1 MANTSQ
7 TFDQLQQLIYKAK
20 SGRLNQTE
28 VNEFAS
34 FTYQMRPIHLS
45 YKELVQLRD
54 KELLIPETKY
64 VIEDYQLLHY
74 LNYTSELR
82 QAEPEKIQLT
92 ALSESE
98 FKPAGR
104 SLDFPN
110 DIVYFDFDGDTANP
124 DQVPVD
130 HEDFKGYIYRRFDE
144 ANDNDIAFDYRNVKF
159 RRWKMDSASAAKL
172 GLNSNVPYLPR
183 PTMKVGWEYG
193 APWTGSGDDS
203 FDPSDHVIELN
214 AADVDNEYED
224 FYPFY
229 DSRDPKNYAEG
240 SLFEYNYI
248 RFANVKG
255 VKDDGTGVEFDG
267 TQGQI
272 GKWNL
277 PNFVVLPID
286 DSETQASV
294 ADFWGISINTDRFG
308 DFTIATRKPGVFDA
322 QGFSFMNFI
331 IAGTGGKRA
340 MLQGKIGNFR
350 SNVVTVFAGGPSFEE
365 GGLVNSLILGFTKF
379 DNTYKGTNFGFS
391 YIPSDSNG
399 DIVNSKGFGYAFG
412 LNTIYDMSVFQTKT
426 DDGGFPQSQNSYF
439 RGIVKTDWGGDGYS
453 NVFIKN
459 KNVANSFVDL
469 SFLKKSDAEKKLD
482 IDTSDNSVT
491 LQTYTAYSAS
501 NDGGDNTFYG
511 VLRITSGSVL
521 EKVVNSPRFD
531 SFQIVP
537 DSGVSIDVTHNTE
550 GNGIR
555 LKSSLQPSLTLNGDN
570 GDFCECVHLNGNIVV
585 DKYYQF

>member
-1 MANTSQ
+1 MATKNYSYIQ
-7 TFDQLQQLIYKAK
+7 RDDQYGIVGFTGEDWESL
-20 SGRLNQTE
+20 SVSE
-28 VNEFAS
+28 VIETN
-34 FTYQMRPIHLS
+34 
-45 YKELVQLRD
+45 YKELKKMRN
-54 KELLIPETKY
+54 KGELKPQSVY
-64 VIEDYQLLHY
+64 VIDDYQLLHY
-74 LNYTSELR
+74 MNYTNELR
-82 QAEPEKIQLT
+82 KAKPERILLT
-92 ALSESE
+92 AISESE

-110 DIVYFDFDGDTANP
+110 DIVYFDFDGDKANP

-203 FDPSDHVIELN
+203 WDPSNYVIELN

-255 VKDDGTGVEFDG
+255 VPDDGIGVQFDG

-286 DSETQASV
+286 DSETQASK

-308 DFTIATRKPGVFDA
+308 DFTTATSNPGGFDA

-331 IAGTGGKRA
+331 LAGTGGKGA
-340 MLQGKIGNFR
+340 QLGGKVGDFR
-350 SNVVTVFAGGPSFEE
+350 SNVVTAYAGGPSFEE
-365 GGLVNSLILGFTKF
+365 GGGLVQSLILAFVKC
-379 DNTYKGTNFGFS
+379 DNTFKGYNFGFS
-391 YIPSDSNG
+391 YVPSDSNG
-399 DIVNSKGFGYAFG
+399 NITNNKSYGSDFFK
-412 LNTIYDMSVFQTKT
+412 NTIIDMSVFQIKT
-426 DDGGFPQSQNSYF
+426 DNGNRPQVRYNYF
-439 RGIVKTDWGGDGYS
+439 RGAETSGWGGDGFS

-459 KNVANSFVDL
+459 KSWFRHNFCDL
-469 SFLKKSDAEKKLD
+469 SFLKKSDIEKKID

-491 LQTYTAYSAS
+491 LQTYAAHSAS

-537 DSGVSIDVTHNTE
+537 DSGVTIDVTHNT
-550 GNGIR
+550 GANGIR
-555 LKSSLQPSLTLNGDN
+555 LKSSLQPSITLNGDN
-570 GDFCECVHLNGNIVV
+570 GDFCECVYLNGNIVV